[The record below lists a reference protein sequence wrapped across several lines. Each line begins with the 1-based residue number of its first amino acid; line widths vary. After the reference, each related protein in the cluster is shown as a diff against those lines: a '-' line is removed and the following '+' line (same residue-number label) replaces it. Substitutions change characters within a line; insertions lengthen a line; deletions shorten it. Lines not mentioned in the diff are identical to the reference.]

1 MVTQGGRKPSRAE
14 PPTTPTQAMEKFEI
28 RVVEMLSRT
37 VEVEAAD
44 YDEALSKVKD
54 QYKKGEIVLDSDDFD
69 GVSFY

>member
-1 MVTQGGRKPSRAE
+1 MVTQGGRKASRAE

-44 YDEALSKVKD
+44 YDKALQMVRS
-54 QYKKGEIVLDSDDFD
+54 QYYNSEIILTEDDFD
-69 GVSFY
+69 SVDIY